1 MYGKTKV
8 KNQNEKTNF
17 YPASPYGI
25 SKLFSHWITKNYRES
40 YNLFAANGILFNHES
55 PLRGETF
62 VTKKIVSALVK
73 ISLNKQKKLYLGNL
87 YSKRDWGHAED
98 YVRAIWMILQQ
109 KKPDDFVIATGKNK
123 TIKEFINMVCNKL
136 KLKIFW
142 KGKGVKERA
151 ILQSNKKIIIECNE
165 KYFRPSEVPFLRGDF
180 SKAKKVLKWK
190 PKHDVH
196 TLIEDMINYEMNI
209 LQNDK

>member
-1 MYGKTKV
+1 MYGKTEHKI
-8 KNQNEKTNF
+8 QNEKTYF
-17 YPASPYGI
+17 HPASPYAI
-25 SKLFSHWITKNYRES
+25 SKLFSHWITRNYRES

-73 ISLNKQKKLYLGNL
+73 ISLNKKKKIYLGNL
-87 YSKRDWGHAED
+87 YSKRDWGHAKD
-98 YVRAIWMILQQ
+98 YVRAMWMILQQ

-123 TIKEFINMVCNKL
+123 TIKEFVNIVCNKL
-136 KLKIFW
+136 NLNVYW
-142 KGKGVKERA
+142 KGKGINEKA
-151 ILQSNKKIIIECNE
+151 ILRSNNKIIIECNK

-190 PKHDVH
+190 PMIS
-196 TLIEDMINYEMNI
+196 LNQMIEEMIEYEKQEIMR
-209 LQNDK
+209 